1 MSAETPTTDSPR
13 APGMSAALTMLFAIA
28 GGCAVGSLYLAQ
40 PLIETIAA
48 YFGVDPASAAALVT
62 VTQIGYA
69 VGIFLLV
76 PLGDVLNRRRLIP
89 IVLVLS
95 AASLLGAAL
104 SPAYGVLLAALGA
117 VGLTAVAAQLLTPL
131 ASELA
136 AREQRGRTVGT
147 VASGVLIGILL
158 SRTVSGFAADLWG
171 WQAVYVL
178 VAALA
183 LILAVLLAVMIPRL
197 PARQPVPY
205 LRLLGSVF
213 TAVTRHRA
221 VPATLL
227 ITGANFAV
235 FSMFW
240 TALTFLLTAQPFG
253 YSTTQIGLM
262 GLAGLAGAI
271 AGRRAG
277 VMHDRG
283 WSVPATG
290 FALSLLALSLAGA
303 WLFQTSIIGLIVVVI
318 VFDVAVQGNLILG
331 QTRLFALSATERSR
345 LNTAVVVVNFLGG
358 ALGSFLAGPLWVAG
372 GWTVIIIGSL
382 ALSLF
387 ALVIWA
393 VSRRRL
399 ADQT

>member
-1 MSAETPTTDSPR
+1 MSIHATPIENAR
-13 APGMSAALTMLFAIA
+13 VPGMSPGLTLLFAIA
-28 GGCAVGSLYLAQ
+28 GGVAVGSLYLAQ

-48 YFGVDPASAAALVT
+48 YFGVAPASAATLVT

-69 VGIFLLV
+69 IGIFLLV

-89 IVLVLS
+89 SVLILA
-95 AASLLGAAL
+95 AASLLGAAFA
-104 SPAYGVLLAALGA
+104 PTYGVLLAALAA
-117 VGLTAVAAQLLTPL
+117 VGLTSVAAQILTPL

-136 AREQRGRTVGT
+136 EPEKRGRTVGT
-147 VASGVLIGILL
+147 VAAGGLIGILL
-158 SRTVSGFAADLWG
+158 SRTVSGLVADLWN

-178 VAALA
+178 VAAIAFVLA
-183 LILAVLLAVMIPRL
+183 MVLAVMIPKL

-205 LRLLGSVF
+205 FRLLGSVF
-213 TAVTRHRA
+213 TAVANH
-221 VPATLL
+221 PAAPVTLL

-240 TALTFLLTAQPFG
+240 TALTFLLTAEPFS

-277 VMHDRG
+277 VMHDHG

-290 FALSLLALSLAGA
+290 GALGLLALSLVGA
-303 WLFQTSIIGLIVVVI
+303 WLFQTSIIGLIIFVI
-318 VFDVAVQGNLILG
+318 LLDVAVMVNLILG

-345 LNTAVVVVNFLGG
+345 LNTAVVVFNFVGG
-358 ALGSFLAGPLWVAG
+358 ALGSFLAGPLWSAG
-372 GWTVIIIGSL
+372 GWTGIMAGSL
-382 ALSLF
+382 VIAGIAF
-387 ALVIWA
+387 LVWA
-393 VSRRRL
+393 VARMRL
-399 ADQT
+399 ADPS